1 MLSRLELARLKAM
14 NLLIV
19 EDNGEMRRLIKSL
32 VEDLAEYICEC
43 SDGAQALANFNALRP
58 DWVLMD
64 LKMSEMDGLTAT
76 RLIKSADAA
85 AKIIIVTDY
94 DDAQLREAA
103 RVAGACE
110 YVVKE
115 NLPDLRRLLESL
127 HTVKEKSHA

>member
-1 MLSRLELARLKAM
+1 M

-32 VEDLAEYICEC
+32 VEDLAEDICEC
-43 SDGAQALANFNALRP
+43 SDGSQALAAFEAQRP

-64 LKMSEMDGLTAT
+64 LKMSEMDGLAAT
-76 RLIKSADAA
+76 RLIKSADPA

-94 DDAQLREAA
+94 DDVQLRVAA
-103 RVAGACE
+103 SIAGACY

-115 NLPDLRRLLESL
+115 NLQDLRSLLQ
-127 HTVKEKSHA
+127 HN

>member
-1 MLSRLELARLKAM
+1 M

-32 VEDLAEYICEC
+32 VEDLAEGICEC
-43 SDGAQALANFNALRP
+43 SDGAQALAAFNAQQP

-64 LKMSEMDGLTAT
+64 LKMCEMDGLAAT
-76 RLIKSADAA
+76 RLIMSANPA

-103 RVAGACE
+103 RVAGAYG

-115 NLPDLRRLLESL
+115 NLPDVRRLLQSQ
-127 HTVKEKSHA
+127 HI

>member
-1 MLSRLELARLKAM
+1 MKGM

-32 VEDLAEYICEC
+32 VEDLAEVICEC
-43 SDGAQALANFNALRP
+43 SDGAQALDAFNAQRP

-64 LKMSEMDGLTAT
+64 LKMREMDGLTAT
-76 RLIKSADAA
+76 RLIKSADPA

-94 DDAQLREAA
+94 DDEQLREAA
-103 RVAGACE
+103 RVAGACD

-115 NLPDLRRLLESL
+115 NLPDVRRLLQSR
-127 HTVKEKSHA
+127 HS

>member
-1 MLSRLELARLKAM
+1 MLSRLRVRKRM
-14 NLLIV
+14 NLMIV

-32 VEDLAEYICEC
+32 VEDLTEGICEC
-43 SDGAQALANFNALRP
+43 SDGVQARAVFNAQRP

-64 LKMSEMDGLTAT
+64 LKMSEMDGLAAT
-76 RLIKSADAA
+76 RLIKSADPA

-94 DDAQLREAA
+94 DDEYLREAA

-115 NLPDLRRLLESL
+115 NLPDLRRLLQSHHGKGEESC
-127 HTVKEKSHA
+127 